1 MNSIFGSES
10 LLNSAMIV
18 CWIGLLISSI
28 LGLTIIVDRFI
39 YFTRIKSQDN
49 SLAPK
54 LISLIKDKE
63 LKAAIALCE
72 TAKSPLANIVM
83 SGLKNSDMPK
93 ESMQSASN
101 KELPRLERFISALS
115 TISTVAPLLGLLGTI
130 LGMIQ
135 SFAVISVAGSG
146 NPSALASGIA
156 NALLTTAAGLIIAIP
171 TVVFYNYFVNTLN
184 ERILFIE
191 NLSNEVSDYII
202 NDSNTKTE
210 NLHGCHTYCI

>member
-10 LLNSAMIV
+10 LLNSAMII

-28 LGLTIIVDRFI
+28 LGLTIIIDRFI

-210 NLHGCHTYCI
+210 N

>member
-210 NLHGCHTYCI
+210 N

>member
-1 MNSIFGSES
+1 MDNIFGSDT
-10 LLNSAMIV
+10 LLNSAMMV

-54 LISLIKDKE
+54 LLSLVKDNE
-63 LKAAIALCE
+63 IKAAIALCDSV
-72 TAKSPLANIVM
+72 KSPLANII
-83 SGLKNSDMPK
+83 SAGLNNKDTPK

-115 TISTVAPLLGLLGTI
+115 TISTIAPLLGLLGTI

-135 SFAVISVAGSG
+135 SFGVISVVGSG
-146 NPSALASGIA
+146 NPNALASGIA

-171 TVVFYNYFVNTLN
+171 TVVFYNYFVNTVN
-184 ERILFIE
+184 ARILFME
-191 NLSNEVSDYII
+191 NLSNELSDIII
-202 NDSNTKTE
+202 NDSSISN
-210 NLHGCHTYCI
+210 N

>member
-1 MNSIFGSES
+1 MDNIFGSES
-10 LLNSAMIV
+10 LLNSAMTV

-202 NDSNTKTE
+202 NESNTKTE
-210 NLHGCHTYCI
+210 N

>member
-83 SGLKNSDMPK
+83 SGLKNTDMPK

-135 SFAVISVAGSG
+135 SFAVMSVVGSG
-146 NPSALASGIA
+146 NPNALASGIA

-202 NDSNTKTE
+202 NESNTKTE
-210 NLHGCHTYCI
+210 N

>member
-1 MNSIFGSES
+1 MDNIFGSES
-10 LLNSAMIV
+10 LLNSAMII

-202 NDSNTKTE
+202 NDSNIKID
-210 NLHGCHTYCI
+210 N

>member
-72 TAKSPLANIVM
+72 TAKSPLANIIM
-83 SGLKNSDMPK
+83 SGLKNTDMPK

-135 SFAVISVAGSG
+135 SFAVMSVVGSG
-146 NPSALASGIA
+146 NPNALASGIA

-210 NLHGCHTYCI
+210 N

>member
-1 MNSIFGSES
+1 MDNIFGSES
-10 LLNSAMIV
+10 LLNSAMTI

-28 LGLTIIVDRFI
+28 LALAIIVDRFI

-54 LISLIKDKE
+54 LVSLVKDKE
-63 LKAAIALCE
+63 IKAAIALCE
-72 TAKSPLANIVM
+72 TSKSPLSNIIM
-83 SGLKNSDMPK
+83 SGLKNLNMPK

-115 TISTVAPLLGLLGTI
+115 TISTIAPLLGLLGTI

-135 SFAVISVAGSG
+135 SFAVISVIGSG
-146 NPSALASGIA
+146 KPTALASGIA

-171 TVVFYNYFVNTLN
+171 TVVFYNYFVNTIN
-184 ERILFIE
+184 SRILFME
-191 NLSNEVSDYII
+191 NLSNEISDYII
-202 NDSNTKTE
+202 SDSNIDKNTDE
-210 NLHGCHTYCI
+210 

>member
-10 LLNSAMIV
+10 LLNSAMII

-72 TAKSPLANIVM
+72 TTKSPLANIVM

-202 NDSNTKTE
+202 NESNTKTE
-210 NLHGCHTYCI
+210 N

>member
-10 LLNSAMIV
+10 LLNSAMII

-28 LGLTIIVDRFI
+28 LGLTIIIDRFI

-115 TISTVAPLLGLLGTI
+115 TISTIAPLLGLLGTI

-135 SFAVISVAGSG
+135 SFAVISVVGSG
-146 NPSALASGIA
+146 KPTALASGIA

-171 TVVFYNYFVNTLN
+171 AVIFYNYFVNTIN
-184 ERILFIE
+184 ARILFME
-191 NLSNEVSDYII
+191 NLSNEISDYII
-202 NDSNTKTE
+202 NQNNEIDK
-210 NLHGCHTYCI
+210 

>member
-1 MNSIFGSES
+1 MNNIFGSES

-54 LISLIKDKE
+54 LISLVKDKE

-72 TAKSPLANIVM
+72 TSKSPLANIIM
-83 SGLKNSDMPK
+83 SGLKNIDTPK
-93 ESMQSASN
+93 ESMQSTSN

-135 SFAVISVAGSG
+135 SFAVISVVGSG

-202 NDSNTKTE
+202 NNDNLKTD
-210 NLHGCHTYCI
+210 N

>member
-10 LLNSAMIV
+10 LLNSAMII

-72 TAKSPLANIVM
+72 TAKSPLANIIM
-83 SGLKNSDMPK
+83 SGLKNTDMPK

-135 SFAVISVAGSG
+135 SFAVMSVVGSG
-146 NPSALASGIA
+146 NPNALASGIA

-210 NLHGCHTYCI
+210 N

>member
-72 TAKSPLANIVM
+72 TAKSPLANIIM
-83 SGLKNSDMPK
+83 SGLKNTDMPK

-202 NDSNTKTE
+202 NESNTKTE
-210 NLHGCHTYCI
+210 H